1 MNYSHFAKQLDITR
15 GNLYKVLESVS
26 ETSADKQPVGFSNTI
41 RWNVG
46 HILTVAEMFIFNNLQ
61 TSGLPKEYT
70 SLFAPG
76 TKPSD
81 WKGEPIPLSTLLAQL
96 QDQVV
101 RIKQHVEIYSDET
114 LPEPL
119 KLGPVLQLNCMG
131 EVCNLALYHE
141 AMHTGFIHALKRIV

>member
-1 MNYSHFAKQLDITR
+1 MDYSQFAKQFDITR

-46 HILTVAEMFIFNNLQ
+46 HILTVAEMFIFNNRQ
-61 TSGLPKEYT
+61 TFGLPKEYNN
-70 SLFAPG
+70 LFATG

-81 WKGEPIPLSTLLAQL
+81 WTGEPIPLSTLLAQL
-96 QDQVV
+96 QDQAV
-101 RIKQHVEIYSDET
+101 RIKQHVEIHSDET
-114 LPEPL
+114 LAEPL
-119 KLGPVLQLNCMG
+119 KLGPVLQLNSMG
-131 EVCNLALYHE
+131 EVCNLSLFHE